1 MGVFV
6 DEFPKVVSYQYEY
19 NVVWLI
25 GLNDQVIL
33 EWLLNH
39 LQQTKDELRK
49 HVAMCEVSFLKED

>member
-6 DEFPKVVSYQYEY
+6 DEFPKAVSYQYEY